1 MENIQTLLTVVVIAL
16 TVLLIIIG
24 SQIFLMILDLRKAL
38 RRLNNLLDD
47 SILGGGLIRPDRIT
61 SIVELFKKKMK
72 SHGQG
77 EGPLN

>member
-47 SILGGGLIRPDRIT
+47 SILGGGLLRPDRLTGIA
-61 SIVELFKKKMK
+61 ELFKKKMK

-77 EGPLN
+77 EQPLS